1 MKKLRTPL
9 SVLLAVILLLTSA
22 ITINAWVVEKTAWDA
37 AWAGSA
43 EKIGA
48 AVTMTP
54 GSDDTNR
61 YISWYADTDSGEVS
75 VKNGLGE
82 EIGPFKAE
90 AVATPQGDY
99 RLVAHV
105 TGLNPETTYT
115 YTCKAGDWT
124 SEAYTINATDAD
136 SFTAV
141 YVTDIHVGVD
151 ENNPDEIRNDSY
163 YLNETLIAAYNKA
176 LSKNTPLSLILSGG
190 DQATEGTRPEY
201 EGIVAN
207 DFMKSIPFAP
217 CIGNH
222 DTKSVDYKYFNAIQS
237 GTVDM
242 SVSSYVG
249 TDYYFVKG
257 DVLFMVMDSN
267 NLSMGD
273 HEKFIKKATEEYPD
287 VKWRVGVFHHDL
299 YSARIPHRESENRWY
314 RLMWA
319 PLADKY
325 GFDLFLLGHSHY
337 YTISNVMYNNKTVA
351 DLENN
356 ATLTDPNGTI
366 YLVSGSIN
374 NPRGDDDEIGLSDNI
389 GHDVLTQEKIYNLID
404 FSENSIIINSYTV
417 ESDQCIGTVTI
428 KKTTNEGG
436 HSYTTPAAWYYPLVN
451 VISGIA
457 AVISNI
463 GKYYENTVKLGFNV
477 PLFEGLF
484 G

>member
-1 MKKLRTPL
+1 MRKLRTPL

-22 ITINAWVVEKTAWDA
+22 ITINAWVVEKDLWDT
-37 AWAGSA
+37 AWAGS
-43 EKIGA
+43 EEEIGA

-54 GSDDTNR
+54 ANDDTDR

-75 VKNGLGE
+75 VINVLGE
-82 EIGPFKAE
+82 EMGPFEAT

-99 RLVAHV
+99 RLVAYIS
-105 TGLNPETTYT
+105 GLNPESTYY
-115 YTCKAGDWT
+115 YTCKSGDWK
-124 SEAYTINATDAD
+124 SETYTIAATDPD

-141 YVTDIHVGVD
+141 YITDIHVGADD
-151 ENNPDEIRNDSY
+151 ENPDEIRNDSY
-163 YLNETLIAAYNKA
+163 YFNETLIAAYNKA

-207 DFMKSIPFAP
+207 DFVKSIPFAP

-222 DTKSVDYKYFNAIQS
+222 DRKSVDYKYFNAIQS

-242 SVSSYVG
+242 AVKSYVG

-257 DVLFMVMDSN
+257 DALFMVMDSN
-267 NLSMGD
+267 NISMGD
-273 HEKFIKKATEEYPD
+273 HEKFIKQAIQEYPD
-287 VKWRVGVFHHDL
+287 VKWRVGIFHHDL
-299 YSARIPHRESENRWY
+299 YSGRIIHRESENQWL

-325 GFDLFLLGHSHY
+325 GFDLCLLGHSHY
-337 YTISNVMYNNKTVA
+337 YTVSNVMYNNETVA
-351 DLENN
+351 ELSNN
-356 ATLTDPNGTI
+356 SIITDPEGTI

-374 NPRGDDDEIGLSDNI
+374 NPRSNEGDDLGLSDNV
-389 GHDVLTQEKIYNLID
+389 GHAVLTQEKIYNLLD

-417 ESDQCIGTVTI
+417 ESDECIGTITI

-436 HSYTTPAAWYYPLVN
+436 HTYSTPAAWYYPIVK

-457 AVISNI
+457 GIINNI
-463 GKYYENTVKLGFNV
+463 GRYYDNIELGFDI
-477 PLFEGLF
+477 PFFEGIF

>member
-1 MKKLRTPL
+1 MKRIRTPL
-9 SVLLAVILLLTSA
+9 SILLTIAILITSA
-22 ITINAWVVEKTAWDA
+22 VTISAWVVEKEMWYS

-43 EKIGA
+43 EEIGA

-54 GSDDTNR
+54 GSDDTDR
-61 YISWYADTDSGEVS
+61 YISWYADTNSGEVS
-75 VKNGLGE
+75 VVNARGE
-82 EIGPFKAE
+82 EIGPFEAQ

-99 RLVAHV
+99 RLVAYV
-105 TGLNPETTYT
+105 TGLDPQGAYH
-115 YTCKAGDWT
+115 YTCRSGDWT
-124 SEAYTINATDAD
+124 SDTYAIAPAGDD
-136 SFTAV
+136 SFTAM
-141 YVTDIHVGVD
+141 YVTDIHVGLD

-163 YLNETLIAAYNKA
+163 YFNETLIAAYNKA
-176 LSKNTPLSLILSGG
+176 VSKGTPLSLILSGG

-207 DFMKSIPFAP
+207 DFVKSIPFAP

-222 DTKSVDYKYFNAIQS
+222 DTKSVDYKYFNAIQA

-242 SVSSYVG
+242 AVNSYVG
-249 TDYYFVKG
+249 TDYYFVRG
-257 DVLFMVMDSN
+257 NVLFMVMDSN

-273 HEKFIKKATEEYPD
+273 HEKLIKKATKEYPD

-299 YSARIPHRESENRWY
+299 YSARIPHRESENQWL

-337 YTISNVMYNNKTVA
+337 YTISNVMYNNQTVA

-356 ATLTDPNGTI
+356 ATLTDPEGTI

-374 NPRGDDDEIGLSDNI
+374 NPRGEDDEIGLSDNI
-389 GHDVLTQEKIYNLID
+389 GHDVLTREKIYNLLD
-404 FSENSIIINSYTV
+404 FSDDSIVINSYTV
-417 ESDQCIGTVTI
+417 ESDSCIGTVTI
-428 KKTTNEGG
+428 EKTTNEGG
-436 HSYTTPAAWYYPLVN
+436 HSYTTPAAWYYPLVK

-457 AVISNI
+457 AVFYNI
-463 GKYYENTVKLGFNV
+463 GNYYDNTTELGFDI
-477 PLFEGLF
+477 PLLEGLF